1 MSRYVDV
8 VFPRPLIHAFTYLRP
23 EGLPPLKA
31 GTRVEA
37 PLGRRMETGFVVREH
52 DDPPA
57 DGVALKPLA
66 AVRDVQ
72 PLLSPEVVSFTR
84 RLAEY
89 HLSSWGEMLEAA
101 LPPAEPT
108 PSRRR
113 AKPAPSPPPRPS
125 SPPQLVLD
133 FSSTPAVVEA
143 EAAVAERVGR
153 GGFAP
158 FLVWGGDAERR
169 ALYRRL
175 LRSPALKTRAVLILV
190 PEIDEIGPVRDWAGD
205 ASGRP
210 AAVVHGQL
218 SRRAKGEVWAAIR
231 AGGPAVVIGSR
242 AALFGPIPELGLI
255 IVEDEPHE
263 AYLQTESPVFDVRQ
277 GARFRAEEEG
287 AVLVYGAAQP
297 SVAAVT
303 RAREGG
309 YLHRLGDAG
318 PRPRVEVVDDGQAG
332 GLLVPALVEGLGRRL
347 GGGGRSIL
355 FLNRRG
361 YASVIFCPVC
371 GFIPAC
377 RRCVARPAYH
387 RKEDQLVC
395 HACGTTAGR
404 PSSCPRCGGRV
415 LEPRGVGIEALEE
428 EVKRLF
434 PEARLARF
442 DRDLAGRASDQ
453 EKILRRYAA
462 GRVDILLGTALLA
475 RRAGLPPAD
484 FVGLLNP
491 EAWLAFPDFTAAERA
506 FQAVVRMLRFAR
518 TEGGEAV
525 LQTGFPDHYSFRAAA
540 RGDDEAFYAAELE
553 ARRLLGY
560 PPFSSMAEVVLRG
573 REARILGMK
582 ARILAA
588 RLAGPPGEVEV
599 VGPALATAPEGRGT
613 KTVQVVLRA
622 KHPDTITE
630 ALNRGLRQAGGGWR
644 VGRWS

>member
-23 EGLPPLKA
+23 EGFPPLKA
-31 GTRVEA
+31 GTRVDA
-37 PLGRRMETGFVVREH
+37 PLGRRTETGFVVREH

-57 DGVALKPLA
+57 ESVALKPLA
-66 AVRDVQ
+66 AVRDAQ
-72 PLLSPEVVSFTR
+72 PLLSPDVVAFTR
-84 RLAEY
+84 RLADY
-89 HLSSWGEMLEAA
+89 HLSSWGEILAAA
-101 LPPAEPT
+101 LPPAEPP

-113 AKPAPSPPPRPS
+113 TQPKPAPPARPS
-125 SPPQLVLD
+125 PPPQLVLD
-133 FSSTPAVVEA
+133 FTATPAVA
-143 EAAVAERVGR
+143 EAAAAVSGQVGR

-175 LRSPALKTRAVLILV
+175 LGSPAVRKKSVLILV
-190 PEIDEIGPVRDWAGD
+190 PEVDEIGAVRVWAED

-210 AAVVHGQL
+210 AAVVHGKL
-218 SRRAKGEVWAAIR
+218 SLRARGEVWASIR
-231 AGGPAVVIGSR
+231 TGRPAVVIGSR
-242 AALFGPIPELGLI
+242 AALFGPIPGLGLV

-277 GARFRAEEEG
+277 GAWYRAEEEG
-287 AVLVYGAAQP
+287 AAVVYGAAHP
-297 SVAAVT
+297 SVVALT

-318 PRPRVEVVDDGQAG
+318 RRPRVEVADDGKVG
-332 GLLVPALVEGLGRRL
+332 GLLAPALEEGLRRTLAGR
-347 GGGGRSIL
+347 GRSIV

-361 YASVIFCPVC
+361 YASVIFCPAC

-377 RRCVARPAYH
+377 RRCGAKPAYH
-387 RKEDQLVC
+387 KREDRLVC
-395 HACGTTAGR
+395 HACGATAGR
-404 PSSCPRCGGRV
+404 PPSCPRCGGRV
-415 LEPRGVGIEALEE
+415 LEPRGVGVEALEE

-434 PEARLARF
+434 PGARLARF

-462 GRVDILLGTALLA
+462 GRVDILLGTELLA

-506 FQAVVRMLRFAR
+506 FQSVVRMLRFAR
-518 TEGGEAV
+518 PEGGEAV
-525 LQTGFPDHYSFRAAA
+525 LQTGFPDHYSLRAAV
-540 RGDDEAFYAAELE
+540 RGEDEEFYPAELE
-553 ARRLLGY
+553 ARRLMGY

-573 REARILGMK
+573 RDARVLGRK
-582 ARILAA
+582 ARDLSA

-599 VGPALATAPEGRGT
+599 VGPAMATAPGGRGL
-613 KTVQVVLRA
+613 KTIQVVLRA
-622 KHPDTITE
+622 RDPDVLTQ
-630 ALNRGLRQAGGGWR
+630 ALNRGLRQAGGSWR
-644 VGRWS
+644 VVRWG